1 MKLYR
6 YCKLAENK
14 KCRFGYPKQPAPRT
28 EFVEDTC
35 IYERGVQDMN
45 MNNYNPF
52 LLATWRA
59 NMDIQYNKGE
69 AAVRYLAK
77 YMAKNEAEAI
87 VEVSNRGSGYF
98 RMQEKKGKEH
108 FQNRIVGAIEAV
120 YDVMGWH
127 KHQSSRS
134 VMFLKTALPSDDRRL
149 LKPDIK
155 DIRPDSGEIF
165 SRTHVGKEKSKKRR
179 HSIFKET
186 YISFLEKYEKRN
198 GAEMLTMPQFF
209 CFYREESQV

>member
-59 NMDIQYNKGE
+59 NMDIQWLSKLVACFHILPIH
-69 AAVRYLAK
+69 AAD
-77 YMAKNEAEAI
+77 
-87 VEVSNRGSGYF
+87 YF
-98 RMQEKKGKEH
+98 
-108 FQNRIVGAIEAV
+108 
-120 YDVMGWH
+120 
-127 KHQSSRS
+127 
-134 VMFLKTALPSDDRRL
+134 
-149 LKPDIK
+149 
-155 DIRPDSGEIF
+155 
-165 SRTHVGKEKSKKRR
+165 
-179 HSIFKET
+179 
-186 YISFLEKYEKRN
+186 IS
-198 GAEMLTMPQFF
+198 
-209 CFYREESQV
+209 